1 MTKREFYSNGK
12 LLLSGEYAVLDGA
25 LAWAI
30 PTKFGQYLRVVTTS
44 SSQLS
49 WKSLDEKGSTW
60 FDATYKLDTLKEIA
74 STDHSISD
82 ALQNILLQ
90 AQQLNPNFLSDA
102 NGYRIEAELTF
113 PRDWG
118 LGSSST
124 LINNIAQWA
133 QVNAHELLA
142 KTFGGSGYD
151 ISCAQH
157 DLPILYT
164 LEDKIPV
171 TEEIHNNLTFTDS
184 LYFVYLNKKKNSRDG
199 IAAYRKRKINS
210 TVLIDKISQLTKAMI
225 SSTNIADFEILLTTH
240 EQLLSEALDIPT
252 VKSELFSDFKGAIKS
267 LGAWGGDFV
276 LATGDQ
282 NTPDYFKNKGYQ
294 VVLPYQQM
302 KL

>member
-1 MTKREFYSNGK
+1 MMNGEFYSNGK

-30 PTKFGQYLRVVTTS
+30 PTKFGQHLRIQTTNS
-44 SSQLS
+44 SRIY
-49 WKSLDEKGSTW
+49 WKSLDEKGNTW
-60 FDATYKLDTLKEIA
+60 FEGTYELKTLKEIT
-74 STDHSISD
+74 SINGSISD
-82 ALQNILLQ
+82 VLQNILLQ
-90 AQQLNPNFLSDA
+90 AQQLNSSFLSDA
-102 NGYRIEAELTF
+102 NGYSIEAALTF

-133 QVNAHELLA
+133 QVSAHELLA

-151 ISCAQH
+151 IACAQH

-171 TEEIHNNLTFTDS
+171 VEEIHNNLSFTDS

-199 IAAYRKRKINS
+199 IAAYRKQKIDS
-210 TVLIDKISQLTKAMI
+210 VVLIDKISQLTKAMI
-225 SSTNIADFEILLTTH
+225 SCTHIADFEMLMTSH
-240 EQLLSEALDIPT
+240 EQVLSNALGIPT

-267 LGAWGGDFV
+267 LGAWGGDFILV
-276 LATGDQ
+276 TGDQ
-282 NTPDYFKNKGYQ
+282 NTPDYFKNKGYPLI
-294 VVLPYQQM
+294 LPYQQM